1 MEIKDNGLRKLV
13 ENSLGLN
20 CISMSQQKLLAAT
33 NVNGAENGTN
43 HSALAKIDPNLN
55 FRAIHRLATE
65 VINEQKNFEDVVE
78 KADDILLQEPRV
90 RQNEED
96 VDQGWMTYFIE
107 GAGKTYNER
116 LKEYWAKLL
125 AGEIK
130 NPGSNSSRLIDF
142 LKKLS
147 VKDAERIQKMCKY
160 VVCFKGN
167 PKLLHYENEPYGF
180 EEIRFLVE
188 LGLLDPSHDIIL
200 PYGSENSDQTLY
212 LQRDD
217 ISFHITTKHQKH
229 KVGIYSFTEVG
240 NEFFRIIDDGQVD
253 VNFLRSYSNY
263 MNRKKSYLVFTCGK
277 GEIQQGGF
285 IVIPKDKQLFRIPE
299 EI

>member
-78 KADDILLQEPRV
+78 KADDILQQEPRV

-142 LKKLS
+142 LKKL
-147 VKDAERIQKMCKY
+147 
-160 VVCFKGN
+160 
-167 PKLLHYENEPYGF
+167 
-180 EEIRFLVE
+180 
-188 LGLLDPSHDIIL
+188 
-200 PYGSENSDQTLY
+200 
-212 LQRDD
+212 
-217 ISFHITTKHQKH
+217 
-229 KVGIYSFTEVG
+229 
-240 NEFFRIIDDGQVD
+240 
-253 VNFLRSYSNY
+253 
-263 MNRKKSYLVFTCGK
+263 
-277 GEIQQGGF
+277 
-285 IVIPKDKQLFRIPE
+285 
-299 EI
+299 